1 MDAIRKVVGAYLIV
15 MALVV
20 GILGF
25 VEPLIYESTEASP
38 YIPWWS
44 VIDWF
49 TGAAVV
55 LGVLFAYARKRAA
68 DAAAAGDAVTWTRL
82 SANVLFYAFCVIGLL
97 YYWNWFY
104 VLNLEWGLGYRTVGA
119 DGLGI
124 AWKLTDVSFP
134 VAAGALGLALACGGD
149 RRPRLGF
156 AADRA

>member
-1 MDAIRKVVGAYLIV
+1 MDALKKVVGMYLIV

-68 DAAAAGDAVTWTRL
+68 DAAAADDAVTWTRL
-82 SANVLFYAFCVIGLL
+82 SANVLFYAFGVIGLL

-124 AWKLTDVSFP
+124 GWKLTDISFP
-134 VAAGALGLALACGGD
+134 VAAGALGLTLARGRD
-149 RRPRLGF
+149 
-156 AADRA
+156 

>member
-68 DAAAAGDAVTWTRL
+68 DAAASGDAVTWTRL

-134 VAAGALGLALACGGD
+134 VAAGALGLSLACGGD

-156 AADRA
+156 VADRA

>member
-1 MDAIRKVVGAYLIV
+1 MDALEKVVGMYLIV

-68 DAAAAGDAVTWTRL
+68 DAAAADDAVTWTRL
-82 SANVLFYAFCVIGLL
+82 SANVLFYSFGVIGLL

-104 VLNLEWGLGYRTVGA
+104 VLNLEWGLGYQTVGE

-124 AWKLTDVSFP
+124 GWKLTDISFP
-134 VAAGALGLALACGGD
+134 VAAGALGFTLARGGD
-149 RRPRLGF
+149 
-156 AADRA
+156 